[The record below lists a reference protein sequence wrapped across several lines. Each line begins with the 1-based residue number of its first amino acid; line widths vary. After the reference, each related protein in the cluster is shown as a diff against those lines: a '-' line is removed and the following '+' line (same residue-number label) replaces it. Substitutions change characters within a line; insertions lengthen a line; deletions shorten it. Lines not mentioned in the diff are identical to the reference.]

1 MKKSLVR
8 LVALGSLL
16 SLRAVPVLA
25 EPAPAP
31 AVPAPAA
38 PAAATP
44 PPAAPPA
51 PAASPEAPAPVAS
64 APAPLAPPPAAP
76 APVPDAVATAPADLP
91 PEAVAPAPEASK
103 PKPPPYSLPW
113 QLRSVVPANAVRS
126 DTSIAFYEGPTTRG
140 GTAVVSMLS
149 ASYKVIPELA
159 PLVRVG
165 LVSNAPPTDKSTRT
179 NLTNPVLGVLYGPKL
194 HPNFKLG
201 LFFAL
206 TLPIGSGGGNEPHPQ
221 APIANQVGAAT
232 RSMMDNAMFA
242 VNYLTLF
249 PGVGAAYVGNGFT
262 FQVEA
267 TLLELLKTRGPDA
280 ADKSNTNFTMG
291 AHAGYFIIPQLSV
304 GTEIRHQRWLS
315 TPTQPNVKADK
326 TGTLRDTTTWAI
338 GPRAHVQ
345 LGKTMW
351 LRPGLSFSLPLDN
364 PLANGKG
371 ASHFKML
378 QIDIPFVF

>member
-1 MKKSLVR
+1 M
-8 LVALGSLL
+8 
-16 SLRAVPVLA
+16 PP
-25 EPAPAP
+25 E
-31 AVPAPAA
+31 
-38 PAAATP
+38 ATP
-44 PPAAPPA
+44 P
-51 PAASPEAPAPVAS
+51 
-64 APAPLAPPPAAP
+64 
-76 APVPDAVATAPADLP
+76 
-91 PEAVAPAPEASK
+91 APETAK

-113 QLRSVVPANAVRS
+113 QLRSVVPVNAVRS
-126 DTSIAFYEGPTTRG
+126 DTSIGFYQGPTTRG

-159 PLVRVG
+159 PMLRLG
-165 LVSNAPPTDKSTRT
+165 LVSNAPPTDKSART
-179 NLTNPVLGVLYGPKL
+179 NLTNPVLGVLWGPKL

-201 LFFAL
+201 LFFGM
-206 TLPIGSGGGNEPHPQ
+206 TLPIGSGGGEDPHPQ
-221 APIANQVGAAT
+221 APIANQAGAAT

-242 VNYLTLF
+242 VNYLALF
-249 PGVGAAYVGNGFT
+249 PGVGAAYVGHNFT
-262 FQVEA
+262 FQGEVTA
-267 TLLELLKTRGPDA
+267 FQLFKTRGPDA
-280 ADKSNTNFTMG
+280 ADKSNTNLTMG

-345 LGKTMW
+345 LSKTMW

-371 ASHFKML
+371 ASHFKMV

>member
-8 LVALGSLL
+8 FVALGSLL
-16 SLRAVPVLA
+16 SLRALPVLA
-25 EPAPAP
+25 EPAGTAP
-31 AVPAPAA
+31 VAP
-38 PAAATP
+38 PP
-44 PPAAPPA
+44 VVPPAA
-51 PAASPEAPAPVAS
+51 
-64 APAPLAPPPAAP
+64 
-76 APVPDAVATAPADLP
+76 LP
-91 PEAVAPAPEASK
+91 PEAVPPAPEPSK

-113 QLRSVVPANAVRS
+113 QLRSVIPANAVRS
-126 DTSIAFYEGPTTRG
+126 DTSVGFYQGPTTRG

-159 PLVRVG
+159 PVLRLG
-165 LVSNAPPTDKSTRT
+165 LVNNAPPTDKSART
-179 NLTNPVLGVLYGPKL
+179 NLTNPVIGVTYGPKL

-201 LFFAL
+201 LFL
-206 TLPIGSGGGNEPHPQ
+206 GMTLPIGSGGGDDPHPQ
-221 APIANQVGAAT
+221 APIANQAGAAT

-249 PGVGAAYVGNGFT
+249 PGVGVAYVGHGFT
-262 FQVEA
+262 AQAEA
-267 TLLELLKTRGPDA
+267 TIFQLFKTRGPDA

-291 AHAGYFIIPQLSV
+291 AHVGYFIVPALSV

-326 TGTLRDTTTWAI
+326 TDTLRDTTTWAI

-345 LGKTMW
+345 LGKTLW